1 MLEYLLT
8 HNKTDWKA
16 RNLVSTSQ
24 VECFLDDC
32 RRENVT
38 GRCRR
43 ERHGQ
48 GSILALKELGVAI
61 DVFLRR
67 DYPLLEI
74 ISLTPFSIDT
84 GVGIV
89 VGSTLNQIKQIN
101 FVDFYILIIIETNC

>member
-1 MLEYLLT
+1 MLENLLT

-16 RNLVSTSQ
+16 SNLGSVGQ

-48 GSILALKELGVAI
+48 GSVLALKELGVAI
-61 DVFLRR
+61 DVVFLGR
-67 DYPLLEI
+67 DYLLLEI
-74 ISLTPFSIDT
+74 ISLTPFSIDN
-84 GVGIV
+84 GRR
-89 VGSTLNQIKQIN
+89 LNAEPN
-101 FVDFYILIIIETNC
+101 LEN